1 MLEIKTSLDWAK
13 TETEIRKLGNMLP
26 MFDGDVKRILTGI
39 SAMVKE
45 LSQLEVE
52 VRNTRS
58 SSTQR
63 ICAQKVAK
71 INEDLKQIQKFHLMS
86 MLSNS

>member
-1 MLEIKTSLDWAK
+1 MLEIKSSLDWAK
-13 TETEIRKLGNMLP
+13 TETEIKKLGKMLP
-26 MFDGDVKRILTGI
+26 MFSGDVKRLLTGI
-39 SAMVKE
+39 SIIVKE
-45 LSQLEVE
+45 LSQLEVQA
-52 VRNTRS
+52 RNTRS
-58 SSTQR
+58 SSTQK